1 MNASTDAASAPGR
14 TRSRLL
20 AVAVVVLVGGAL
32 KLTQPVTLPLAFAL
46 FLMALFWPLQRRLAG
61 RAGPGAAVLVTLTV
75 CLVAVALFV
84 GALWLCAREV
94 IEKWPQYEPQFRRL
108 ARQARRGLQSRGLPV
123 PGMLSGGEG
132 GSAGSG
138 GGGLAMAL
146 AERSFSLVGG
156 FVLVIAFFALGLLEV
171 RDFEAKLGRVV
182 PGYAQGRWLA
192 PLRRIVHDVQRYLGV
207 RTLIG
212 VIQGVVSGLVAW
224 AVGLDFALVWGLSSF
239 LLNYIPTLGSIIAT
253 VPPFLF
259 ALVQFEGIWMPIVVL
274 LAMGGAQLVLGNYV
288 DPLLQGKYLSLSPL
302 VVLVSVVFW
311 GWLWGIAGAFIG
323 IPLTV
328 AAVIACD
335 RFEQTKWIA
344 TLLARR
350 PEKDG
355 ARPTADGSDAP
366 GSDDAPS
373 SAANREKQQERAS
386 GTK

>member
-1 MNASTDAASAPGR
+1 M
-14 TRSRLL
+14 
-20 AVAVVVLVGGAL
+20 
-32 KLTQPVTLPLAFAL
+32 
-46 FLMALFWPLQRRLAG
+46 
-61 RAGPGAAVLVTLTV
+61 
-75 CLVAVALFV
+75 
-84 GALWLCAREV
+84 
-94 IEKWPQYEPQFRRL
+94 
-108 ARQARRGLQSRGLPV
+108 
-123 PGMLSGGEG
+123 
-132 GSAGSG
+132 
-138 GGGLAMAL
+138 
-146 AERSFSLVGG
+146 
-156 FVLVIAFFALGLLEV
+156 
-171 RDFEAKLGRVV
+171 
-182 PGYAQGRWLA
+182 
-192 PLRRIVHDVQRYLGV
+192 
-207 RTLIG
+207 
-212 VIQGVVSGLVAW
+212 
-224 AVGLDFALVWGLSSF
+224 
-239 LLNYIPTLGSIIAT
+239 
-253 VPPFLF
+253 
-259 ALVQFEGIWMPIVVL
+259 
-274 LAMGGAQLVLGNYV
+274 GNYV